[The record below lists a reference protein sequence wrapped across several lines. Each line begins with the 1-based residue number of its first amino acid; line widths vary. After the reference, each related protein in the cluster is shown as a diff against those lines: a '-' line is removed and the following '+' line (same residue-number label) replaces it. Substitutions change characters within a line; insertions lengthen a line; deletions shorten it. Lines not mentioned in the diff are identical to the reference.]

1 MKISYTY
8 RILLQIK
15 KKYINSTEKEWEK
28 KTEKHTQ
35 YNKVRFYVTK

>member
-15 KKYINSTEKEWEK
+15 KIYINSTEKEM
-28 KTEKHTQ
+28 KTKQKSTQ
-35 YNKVRFYVTK
+35 NIIK

>member
-15 KKYINSTEKEWEK
+15 YIYINSTEKEK
-28 KTEKHTQ
+28 KQAHGIQ
-35 YNKVRFYVTK
+35 

>member
-15 KKYINSTEKEWEK
+15 KIYINSTEKRRK
-28 KTEKHTQ
+28 QNRKAH
-35 YNKVRFYVTK
+35 RI